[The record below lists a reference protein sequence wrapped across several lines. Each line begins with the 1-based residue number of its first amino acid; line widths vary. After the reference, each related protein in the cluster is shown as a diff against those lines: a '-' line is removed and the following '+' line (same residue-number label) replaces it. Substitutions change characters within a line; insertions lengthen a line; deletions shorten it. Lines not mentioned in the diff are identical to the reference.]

1 MAVNFEKLI
10 QDLVSPLVIHPEDL
24 LVKKFSEDDTT
35 ITLQVLV
42 NKEDLGRVIGKGGKI
57 ANAIRTIAYA
67 AASRLGKRV
76 NIDIDAFE

>member
-10 QDLVSPLVIHPEDL
+10 LDLVTPLVVHPEDL
-24 LVKKFSEDDTT
+24 VVKKFAEDAES

-42 NKEDLGRVIGKGGKI
+42 NQDDLGRVIGKGGKI

-67 AASRLGKRV
+67 SASRIGKKI
-76 NIDIDAFE
+76 NIDIDAF